1 MELKINSSV
10 NFLIIILKLQNIKYR
25 FTTFKVLKQRMK
37 YFVVFFFIL
46 LSSLSIAQGLVSS
59 QKISGI
65 IVSVNTQIPL
75 SNVNIINVNKMK
87 GTTTDEK
94 GLFEIEVTASDT
106 LHLSI
111 LGFQS
116 LKIKVTNDW
125 IKNKST
131 KIYLTEKA
139 YALEEIIIRPFNL
152 TGYLEIDTKLIPEK
166 ENYRYSISGLT
177 QGYETGEYSPN
188 AFGKVMGSIFNP
200 ADMLYNFF
208 GKKPKELKRLKEI
221 KKDDTVRNLLETKFD
236 RETISV
242 LLGVDKK
249 EIAEILERCN
259 YSESFVKTANDLQ
272 ILDAISSCYEE
283 YKILKRK

>member
-1 MELKINSSV
+1 
-10 NFLIIILKLQNIKYR
+10 
-25 FTTFKVLKQRMK
+25 MK

-46 LSSLSIAQGLVSS
+46 LSTHAIAQGLVSS
-59 QKISGI
+59 QKVSGI
-65 IVSVNTQIPL
+65 IVSANTQIPL

-94 GLFEIEVTASDT
+94 GLFDIEVTASDT

-125 IKNKST
+125 IKNNFT

-139 YALEEIIIRPFNL
+139 YALEEVIIRPFNL

-177 QGYETGEYSPN
+177 EGYEAGEYSPN

-208 GKKPKELKRLKEI
+208 GKKPKELKRLKEM